1 MDFAPE
7 IRLRFRDGHKF
18 LTQVFFLLF
27 VLIIFLAIT
36 RACIYLYIRRSSF
49 SQRGGGGGGG
59 GGRGNRVVLP
69 APGRLNGRAQIISEQ
84 AAAAGDCSFGPT
96 SELVL
101 TRTATAICEATQRD
115 AETATATTL
124 EVLAFLRFY
133 ISFDLFLEIFSDYP
147 NLVLDVIFGC
157 AHIYWNLIQL
167 LGFRKFSSF
176 PFTFFPCLQRIE
188 NEGSIGFSSVLLMN
202 SYQLYLLTFS

>member
-1 MDFAPE
+1 MDFALE

-49 SQRGGGGGGG
+49 SHQVSATKGGGGGGG
-59 GGRGNRVVLP
+59 GGGEGNRVISP

-84 AAAAGDCSFGPT
+84 AAAADDCGFGPT

-101 TRTATAICEATQRD
+101 TRTVD
-115 AETATATTL
+115 GDGDGD
-124 EVLAFLRFY
+124 LR
-133 ISFDLFLEIFSDYP
+133 SHP
-147 NLVLDVIFGC
+147 AG
-157 AHIYWNLIQL
+157 
-167 LGFRKFSSF
+167 R
-176 PFTFFPCLQRIE
+176 
-188 NEGSIGFSSVLLMN
+188 
-202 SYQLYLLTFS
+202 